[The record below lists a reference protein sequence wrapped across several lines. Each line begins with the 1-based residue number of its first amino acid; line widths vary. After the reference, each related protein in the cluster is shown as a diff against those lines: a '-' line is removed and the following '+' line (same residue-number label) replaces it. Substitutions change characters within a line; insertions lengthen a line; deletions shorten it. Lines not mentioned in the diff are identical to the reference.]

1 MEQSDRPYQDR
12 VKDKVG
18 KDAEDNFE
26 IYLEQLGL
34 VKNQTWMKTGTSPWE
49 HDMPLFWFYTFIV
62 INPDY
67 LVYIQNELRL
77 CEVKGTTK
85 LKLDDYQKLYQ
96 MYQKAKQFKQVDVG
110 IYYYNSFYKAF
121 KWIPFVEIQRMW
133 NEMKHWGTYPETDFQ
148 GNPKLFK
155 QLPFNRL

>member
-1 MEQSDRPYQDR
+1 MEQSDRPYHDR
-12 VKDKVG
+12 VADEVG
-18 KDAEDNFE
+18 KEPEDMFE
-26 IYLEQLGL
+26 LYLEQLGL

-49 HDMPLFWFYTFIV
+49 HTMPLFWFYTFIV

-96 MYQKAKQFKQVDVG
+96 MYQKAKEFKQVDVG
-110 IYYYNSFYKAF
+110 IYYYNSHYKAF

-133 NEMKHWGTYPETDFQ
+133 KDMEHWGTYPEKDFQ